1 MGGLVQYT
9 VDFGDTPKSEAQ
21 RICEMLETISW
32 NGVFPNLERPIVR
45 FYLEQGQE
53 PHYVPAGMSCAGSRE
68 KVTFSA
74 SGS

>member
-9 VDFGDTPKSEAQ
+9 VDFGDAPKSEAQ

-45 FYLEQGQE
+45 FYLEQRQE
-53 PHYVPAGMSCAGSRE
+53 LDSLITLPPGCCVQEVGKE
-68 KVTFSA
+68 
-74 SGS
+74 

>member
-32 NGVFPNLERPIVR
+32 NGVFPNLKRPIVR

-53 PHYVPAGMSCAGSRE
+53 LDSLI
-68 KVTFSA
+68 TFPP
-74 SGS
+74 GCRVQVVGKK